1 MKKWSYPALVL
12 VAATLLGATVL
23 REPVANAAAATL
35 NVLVTNDSA
44 HPVPVHEQGTAN
56 VNVTNGS
63 LTVTPPAPQGDV
75 VQVDKQLSFPASGDP
90 KFDRVTLYTV
100 PAGKRFVGSFASVSG
115 QGGPTAFTTA
125 SIGVDAGFGGFSLDL
140 VGEHFRVTDDAQ
152 GFTAG
157 GPMTFYAG
165 PGTTIEGL
173 AQRGGISRDVVFEFM
188 LVGHLE
194 DLPS

>member
-1 MKKWSYPALVL
+1 MKKLSYAALLL

-23 REPVANAAAATL
+23 REPVADAASATL

-63 LTVTPPAPQGDV
+63 LTVAPPAPQGDV
-75 VQVDKQLSFPASGDP
+75 VQVDKQLSFPASGDS

-100 PAGKRFVGSFASVSG
+100 PQGKRFVASFGSVSG
-115 QGGPTAFTTA
+115 EGGPTGFTTA
-125 SIGVDAGFGGFSLDL
+125 DISVAGEFSLDL
-140 VGEHFRVTDDAQ
+140 VGEHFRVADDAQ

-157 GPMTFYAG
+157 GPITFYAG
-165 PGTTIEGL
+165 PGDTIEGL

>member
-1 MKKWSYPALVL
+1 MKKLSYAALVL

-63 LTVTPPAPQGDV
+63 LRWHRRLLKGTWCRWTSSSRSRQAATSSTASRSTP
-75 VQVDKQLSFPASGDP
+75 SG
-90 KFDRVTLYTV
+90 
-100 PAGKRFVGSFASVSG
+100 GKRFAGSFASVSG
-115 QGGPTAFTTA
+115 QGGPTGFTTA

-140 VGEHFRVTDDAQ
+140 VGE
-152 GFTAG
+152 
-157 GPMTFYAG
+157 
-165 PGTTIEGL
+165 
-173 AQRGGISRDVVFEFM
+173 
-188 LVGHLE
+188 
-194 DLPS
+194 PSA